1 MSLVGISAALGS
13 DMFASLNPST
23 YAKKAKAHDTS
34 GTTGTTSTTSTS
46 GTSSSSTG
54 STSISST
61 FLNLLVQELQNQDP
75 TAPVD
80 STAMVGQMISL
91 NQLDQLININQ
102 DLTPTTSTTSS
113 TGSGTGG
120 ATAGVASGL
129 AATANN
135 NHNAA
140 QATGGNPHPADPMS
154 AALANA
160 SDPSKPLDLTSLSH
174 IYGGK

>member
-1 MSLVGISAALGS
+1 MSLAGIATSLGS
-13 DMFASLNPST
+13 DMFASLSPSA
-23 YAKKAKAHDTS
+23 YAHKAKAQDTS
-34 GTTGTTSTTSTS
+34 GTTGTGSTS
-46 GTSSSSTG
+46 STSSTSSSSTSG
-54 STSISST
+54 TSISST

-102 DLTPTTSTTSS
+102 DLTPASSATSS
-113 TGSGTGG
+113 TGSSTGS
-120 ATAGVASGL
+120 ASVAAAHGL
-129 AATANN
+129 AASSSSSQ
-135 NHNAA
+135 HGA
-140 QATGGNPHPADPMS
+140 QAASSSLPADPMS

-160 SDPSKPLDLTSLSH
+160 SDPSKALDLTSLSH